1 MPSEP
6 PITKPDIVAVRDHT
20 VRSGRTSAHVIVCHD
35 LNRKSHALYEMFN
48 FADRVSPVNLDALAR
63 DLAHDIIEDVNVL
76 VRDLQ
81 EIKDWAH
88 RQIDQLDKIQDGHA
102 APPKGGKTK

>member
-1 MPSEP
+1 
-6 PITKPDIVAVRDHT
+6 
-20 VRSGRTSAHVIVCHD
+20 
-35 LNRKSHALYEMFN
+35 MFN